1 MQGDVYDKA
10 SFSVM
15 WLCRTGAPLYSSV
28 PTGEDLKK
36 KKEEEKAKSL
46 YWKPGSCSLIG
57 YFRFLMR
64 VSIVK

>member
-15 WLCRTGAPLYSSV
+15 CHTGAPLYSSI

-36 KKEEEKAKSL
+36 KTKKKNKKQKACAESQD
-46 YWKPGSCSLIG
+46 PAA
-57 YFRFLMR
+57 
-64 VSIVK
+64 

>member
-36 KKEEEKAKSL
+36 KKKKKKQKACAESQA
-46 YWKPGSCSLIG
+46 PAA
-57 YFRFLMR
+57 
-64 VSIVK
+64 

>member
-15 WLCRTGAPLYSSV
+15 CHTGAPLYSSI

-36 KKEEEKAKSL
+36 NKKEEEKAKSL
-46 YWKPGSCSLIG
+46 RWKPGSCSLIG